1 MTSFPED
8 FVYDKSTGQY
18 NKTKLEQFFMIFLNL
33 NFSKHFFPF
42 TNSNILPNQKLNN
55 YAYRVGFF
63 RPLMSIPYETLT
75 SFTSVEL

>member
-33 NFSKHFFPF
+33 NFSPF
-42 TNSNILPNQKLNN
+42 THSNILPNRKLNN
-55 YAYRVGFF
+55 YAYRVGFLGHSCPF
-63 RPLMSIPYETLT
+63 LMKHFFYKSRTVI
-75 SFTSVEL
+75 V